1 MWSAAQ
7 EALLSAAG
15 VPLEILM
22 QSEGASAREAF
33 RRLLHTLLE
42 PWGRI
47 VAQELGNKLDL
58 PGLLFD
64 WSSIRG
70 ADVQGRAR
78 ALKSMTDAGLPI
90 EQASAIAG
98 LIDE

>member
-1 MWSAAQ
+1 MVGRTGSSPKCRRGASRNPDA
-7 EALLSAAG
+7 ER
-15 VPLEILM
+15 
-22 QSEGASAREAF
+22 GASAREAF